1 MQSECSF
8 MVSRLT
14 WELDNLKTMAAR
26 ATQQTAELGSKKTL
40 GQSHVKADLAD
51 ATKWAPGDIK
61 EYGRVMT
68 EVQGDIK
75 EIKEQRKLLK
85 QSLKELE
92 SSMLKAG
99 TRKEEIIRFTRAQT
113 DSEFAK
119 MLKIR
124 TLGPEYLE
132 TQSQLRRDIRTMRD
146 RVQKLEDHLQ
156 SSKKKLAELKAG
168 KPSLKAPSLD
178 TVNRTFRNIDISI
191 TQQGGDV
198 AKLQQRMSKLDISS
212 NGLGSRDKRLESS
225 VKKPSAVIPHVAVTT
240 AAALNAERSAQK
252 LNGLCWR

>member
-1 MQSECSF
+1 
-8 MVSRLT
+8 
-14 WELDNLKTMAAR
+14 MAAR
-26 ATQQTAELGSKKTL
+26 ATQQAAELGSKKIP

-61 EYGRVMT
+61 EYGRVMA

-75 EIKEQRKLLK
+75 EIKDQRKLLK

-92 SSMLKAG
+92 SSMLKGRSVVLRSRSSKSNSWYPAG

-132 TQSQLRRDIRTMRD
+132 TQSQLRRDIRVQLSVID
-146 RVQKLEDHLQ
+146 R
-156 SSKKKLAELKAG
+156 
-168 KPSLKAPSLD
+168 
-178 TVNRTFRNIDISI
+178 I
-191 TQQGGDV
+191 T
-198 AKLQQRMSKLDISS
+198 
-212 NGLGSRDKRLESS
+212 
-225 VKKPSAVIPHVAVTT
+225 
-240 AAALNAERSAQK
+240 
-252 LNGLCWR
+252 C

>member
-1 MQSECSF
+1 
-8 MVSRLT
+8 
-14 WELDNLKTMAAR
+14 MAAR
-26 ATQQTAELGSKKTL
+26 ATQQTAELGSKKTP
-40 GQSHVKADLAD
+40 GQSHVKTDLPD

-75 EIKEQRKLLK
+75 EIKEQRKLLQ

-92 SSMLKAG
+92 SSMLKGLSCVLRPRLSTNARYTAG

-132 TQSQLRRDIRTMRD
+132 TQSQLRRDIR
-146 RVQKLEDHLQ
+146 VQL
-156 SSKKKLAELKAG
+156 
-168 KPSLKAPSLD
+168 SLIHRI
-178 TVNRTFRNIDISI
+178 V
-191 TQQGGDV
+191 
-198 AKLQQRMSKLDISS
+198 
-212 NGLGSRDKRLESS
+212 
-225 VKKPSAVIPHVAVTT
+225 
-240 AAALNAERSAQK
+240 
-252 LNGLCWR
+252 C